1 MKLRFNFVISL
12 ILSLALFGVSGSIYA
27 ADQAS
32 VGPKTF
38 IELAKKTLPSVVNIS
53 TVSTVKSPYARGGDD
68 DLFRR
73 FFEEFFRN
81 QGRPNDEQGPPPSGP
96 RKPSRDP
103 KMISLGTG
111 FIIDSSGLILTNNH
125 VIAGADEIKIQFTE
139 DDDEMP
145 TDGELVGKDAE
156 LDVALIRVKTK
167 RALIPMV
174 LGDSE
179 KVEVGEWVVAVG
191 NPFGQ
196 GHTVTHGIISA
207 KGRRAPDFVLANY
220 LQTDAPINPGNSGG
234 PLINL
239 KGEVI
244 GINNAIDQRAQGI
257 GFAIPI
263 NLVTK
268 VLPQLKANGRV
279 ERGYI
284 GIEISELTP
293 ELAKQLEIK
302 DTAIRAPFI
311 TNVVP
316 GQPADKAGLEAYDV
330 VTEVD
335 GRKIRNYQDLIQ
347 TVTNLSVGAKTTIK
361 VLRKGA
367 EKTFTVSVA
376 PRPSSEPADQKPSG
390 PKPEKSSIDLGMALS
405 NVTPQLASEIGFP
418 EKTKG
423 VVVMSTAY
431 DGFADRAGILRGD
444 VIVEVDRHK
453 VASVQEFNQTV
464 KDKKKSYLVRVMR
477 MTQKGPAYLVLVL
490 DLKG

>member
-1 MKLRFNFVISL
+1 MKTKS
-12 ILSLALFGVSGSIYA
+12 ILSLAM
-27 ADQAS
+27 AS
-32 VGPKTF
+32 VVLSIANASADSVAFGPKTF
-38 IELAKKTLPSVVNIS
+38 IELSKKTVPSVVNIS
-53 TVSTVKSPYARGGDD
+53 TVSTVKSPYARGGSD
-68 DLFRR
+68 DLFKK

-81 QGRPNDEQGPPPSGP
+81 QGRSEDEQGPPPSGP
-96 RKPSRDP
+96 KKPHRDP

-139 DDDEMP
+139 DDDELP
-145 TDGELVGKDAE
+145 TDGEVVGKDAE

-167 RALIPMV
+167 RPLAPVV
-174 LGDSE
+174 LGDSD

-268 VLPQLKANGRV
+268 VLSQLKTSGRV

-302 DTAIRAPFI
+302 DQATRAPFI

-330 VTEVD
+330 VVEVD
-335 GRKIRNYQDLIQ
+335 GRKVRNYQDLIQ
-347 TVTNLSVGAKTTIK
+347 TVTNLAVGAKTSIK
-361 VLRKGA
+361 VLRKGQ
-367 EKTFTVSVA
+367 EKLFTVSVA
-376 PRPSSEPADQKPSG
+376 PRPSSDSESQKPA
-390 PKPEKSSIDLGMALS
+390 PKPEKPSLDLGMELS
-405 NVTPQLASEIGFP
+405 NVNSQLASEIGFS

-423 VVVMSTAY
+423 VVVLSTAY

-444 VIVEVDRHK
+444 VVVEADRK
-453 VASVQEFNQTV
+453 KITSVQEFNQVV
-464 KDKKKSYLVRVMR
+464 KETKKSYLVRVMR